1 MENETPTI
9 TPAPKMSPSVA
20 KAVVA
25 VTRGIKGKLGK
36 GGYNEHGKYKF
47 TSVDDFYEFV
57 GPLMAE
63 AGLFTLA
70 TLTHCEVFETVKEEY
85 GKEKRTS
92 QLNMEFDLF
101 LVAEDGDMYGPI
113 AREVTVIAAGP
124 QAYASAESFVTKY
137 FVRNLFKVPTG
148 EPDADEQEKTD
159 LPAKAGKK
167 ADKKADKKLEPAARR
182 DEATTNAV
190 LKFVDQVNAFLD
202 EKGDAESLIAY
213 EADPLNRGRFHRI
226 RVGEF
231 DDVPAARELMLRINK
246 IYADASPEP
255 AESTEPEA

>member
-1 MENETPTI
+1 MENETITI

-47 TSVDDFYEFV
+47 VSVDDFYEFV

-70 TLTHCEVFETVKEEY
+70 HLTRSEVFEIVKEEY

-101 LVAEDGDMYGPI
+101 LVAEDGDMYGPVT
-113 AREVTVIAAGP
+113 REVTVIAAGP

-148 EPDADEQEKTD
+148 EPDADDDDKD
-159 LPAKAGKK
+159 GSLPAKDGKK
-167 ADKKADKKLEPAARR
+167 ADKKAAPAERNTDAKLKPVIA
-182 DEATTNAV
+182 
-190 LKFVDQVNAFLD
+190 FVDQVNAFLD
-202 EKGDAESLIAY
+202 EKGDDAEALAAY
-213 EADPLNRGRFHRI
+213 ESDAANNARFRRI

-231 DDVPAARELMLRINK
+231 DHVPAARELMLRINK

-255 AESTEPEA
+255 AESAEPEA